1 MKLKDFLATVDYTYN
16 VYVGCLE
23 LGYSCVGTD
32 SFNQEWV
39 DYEVKSIE
47 ILSYASYQ
55 VNLVP
60 PKKPWVAPDY
70 VVGALVEENSVS
82 KGCFICA
89 NNICANKKIYDNCIG
104 CDIVGGRYLNWKN
117 LFIKED

>member
-1 MKLKDFLATVDYTYN
+1 MKLRDFLSIIDCDLYN

-55 VNLVP
+55 VNLIP
-60 PKKPWVAPDY
+60 PKKPWVTPDY
-70 VVGALVEENSVS
+70 VIGALVGVNTLSR
-82 KGCFICA
+82 GCYTCA
-89 NNICANKKIYDNCIG
+89 NQKIEGKCADCYSWDRSYTK
-104 CDIVGGRYLNWKN
+104 WKN
-117 LFIKED
+117 MFIKEG